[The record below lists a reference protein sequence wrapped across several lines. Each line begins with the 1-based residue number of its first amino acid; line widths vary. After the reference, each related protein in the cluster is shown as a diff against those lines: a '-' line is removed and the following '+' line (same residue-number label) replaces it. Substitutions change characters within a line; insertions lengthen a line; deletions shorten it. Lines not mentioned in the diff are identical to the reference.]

1 MTQAPSPRIPLWVLE
16 RLVGLPA
23 DFTGSVSMNFFR
35 GGIANINITE
45 SVKPTSGATNAHYS
59 VKEIQTTT

>member
-1 MTQAPSPRIPLWVLE
+1 MWVLE